1 MSQEKKLQ
9 RIDRERLP
17 LFYRFILKIPIPAI
31 TTSIDIPSGIFYTI
45 IFPIFV
51 FLDFFLNI
59 YFLIGFSFPINIF
72 LVCVVPVVILVIFVR
87 VTADRF
93 INWWNSGVVGGYAQR
108 DVKEV
113 LKEYLALRENK
124 GREEITSG

>member
-1 MSQEKKLQ
+1 MSQEKKFQ
-9 RIDRERLP
+9 RIDREKLP

-31 TTSIDIPSGIFYTI
+31 STSIDIPSGIFYAI

-93 INWWNSGVVGGYAQR
+93 INWWNSAVVGGYAQR

-124 GREEITSG
+124 AKEETTSG

>member
-1 MSQEKKLQ
+1 MSQEKKFQ
-9 RIDRERLP
+9 RIDREKLP
-17 LFYRFILKIPIPAI
+17 LFYRFIMKIPIPAI
-31 TTSIDIPSGIFYTI
+31 STSIDIPSGIFYAI

-93 INWWNSGVVGGYAQR
+93 INWWNSCVVGGYAQR

-124 GREEITSG
+124 AKEETTSG